1 MMQVFLE
8 TGIQVLGILLL
19 SPLIA
24 GIYENI
30 KAKTEFRKGP
40 PIFQLYYDLAKYL
53 RKESIVSK
61 DSGFIHRNAP
71 MMVLSIMVLLA
82 FLIPVQPGY
91 TVFAPLA
98 DFLGGAMLFALAS
111 VLTILGAIDN
121 NSNFT
126 AMGAGRS
133 ATFAALAEPTLI
145 VVFFAVAIETGTN
158 NPYITNADLTANSY
172 LFLSLTHILAS
183 IAFLLFFIFE
193 TGKLPVE
200 SAGLSEL
207 SMIEE
212 GRIYEYGGKNMFFVR
227 YSSIIKQYLLGS
239 LLLNVFIFPWGLQ
252 QGLIGS
258 VIDIPIMLMKWLV
271 LIVLM
276 VILEQSI
283 ARIRIFK
290 IADFLSLSFILSVLS
305 VTLFVAGGFS

>member
-1 MMQVFLE
+1 
-8 TGIQVLGILLL
+8 
-19 SPLIA
+19 
-24 GIYENI
+24 
-30 KAKTEFRKGP
+30 
-40 PIFQLYYDLAKYL
+40 
-53 RKESIVSK
+53 
-61 DSGFIHRNAP
+61 
-71 MMVLSIMVLLA
+71 MVLTIMVLLA

-98 DFLGGAMLFALAS
+98 DFLGGAMLFTLAS
-111 VLTILGAIDN
+111 VLTILGALDN

-126 AMGAGRS
+126 AMSAGRS
-133 ATFAALAEPTLI
+133 AIFSALAEPTLI

-200 SAGLSEL
+200 SNGLSEL

-212 GRIYEYGGKNMFFVR
+212 GRIYEYGGKNLFFIR
-227 YSSIIKQYLLGS
+227 YSSMIKQYLLGS

-252 QGLIGS
+252 AGLPGS
-258 VIDIPIMLMKWLV
+258 IMDIPIMLLKWLV
-271 LIVLM
+271 LIVLL
-276 VILEQSI
+276 VVLEQSI

>member
-1 MMQVFLE
+1 MLQVIFE
-8 TGIQVLGILLL
+8 SVVQVLGILFV
-19 SPLIA
+19 SPLIM
-24 GIYENI
+24 GIYENL

-40 PIFQLYYDLAKYL
+40 SIFQPYYDLAKYF
-53 RKESIVSK
+53 RKESIISR
-61 DSGFIHRNAP
+61 DSGFIHRNTP
-71 MMVLSIMVLLA
+71 IMVLSIMVLLA

-98 DFLGGAMLFALAS
+98 DFLGGAMLFTLAS
-111 VLTILGAIDN
+111 VLTILGALDN

-126 AMGAGRS
+126 AMSAGRS
-133 ATFAALAEPTLI
+133 AIFSALAEPTLI

-200 SAGLSEL
+200 SNGLAEL
-207 SMIEE
+207 SMIDE
-212 GRIYEYGGKNMFFVR
+212 GRIYEYGGRNLFFIR
-227 YSSIIKQYLLGS
+227 YSSMIKQYLLGS

-252 QGLIGS
+252 AGLLGS
-258 VIDIPIMLMKWLV
+258 IMDIPIMLLKWLI
-271 LIVLM
+271 LIILLV
-276 VILEQSI
+276 VLEQSI
-283 ARIRIFK
+283 ARMRIFK

>member
-1 MMQVFLE
+1 MLQVIFE
-8 TGIQVLGILLL
+8 SAVQVLGILFI

-40 PIFQLYYDLAKYL
+40 SIFQPYYELAKYF
-53 RKESIVSK
+53 RKESIVSR
-61 DSGFIHRNAP
+61 DSGFIHRNTP
-71 MMVLSIMVLLA
+71 MMVLTIMVLLA

-98 DFLGGAMLFALAS
+98 DFLGGAMLFTLAS
-111 VLTILGAIDN
+111 VLTILGALDN

-126 AMGAGRS
+126 AMSAGRS
-133 ATFAALAEPTLI
+133 AIFSALAEPTLI

-200 SAGLSEL
+200 SNGLSEL

-212 GRIYEYGGKNMFFVR
+212 GRIYEYGGKNLFFIR
-227 YSSIIKQYLLGS
+227 YSSMIKQYLLGS

-252 QGLIGS
+252 AGLLGS
-258 VIDIPIMLMKWLV
+258 IMEIHIMRRKWLV
-271 LIVLM
+271 LIVLL
-276 VILEQSI
+276 VVLEQSI

>member
-1 MMQVFLE
+1 MLQVIFE
-8 TGIQVLGILLL
+8 SVVQVLGILFV
-19 SPLIA
+19 SPLIM
-24 GIYENI
+24 GIYENL

-40 PIFQLYYDLAKYL
+40 SIFQPYYDLAKYF
-53 RKESIVSK
+53 RKESIISR
-61 DSGFIHRNAP
+61 DSGFIHRNTP
-71 MMVLSIMVLLA
+71 IMVLSIMVLLA

-98 DFLGGAMLFALAS
+98 DFLGGAMLFTLAS
-111 VLTILGAIDN
+111 VLTILGALDN

-126 AMGAGRS
+126 AMSAGRS
-133 ATFAALAEPTLI
+133 AIFSALAEPTLI

-200 SAGLSEL
+200 SNGLAEL
-207 SMIEE
+207 SMIDE
-212 GRIYEYGGKNMFFVR
+212 GRIYEYGGRNLFFIR
-227 YSSIIKQYLLGS
+227 YSSMIKQYLLGS

-252 QGLIGS
+252 AGLLGS
-258 VIDIPIMLMKWLV
+258 IMDIPIMLLKWLI
-271 LIVLM
+271 LIILLV
-276 VILEQSI
+276 VLEQSI

>member
-1 MMQVFLE
+1 MLQVILE
-8 TGIQVLGILLL
+8 SAVQVLGILFI

-24 GIYENI
+24 CIYENI

-40 PIFQLYYDLAKYL
+40 SIFQPYYDLAKYF
-53 RKESIVSK
+53 RKESIISRN
-61 DSGFIHRNAP
+61 SGFIHRNTP
-71 MMVLSIMVLLA
+71 MIVLSLMVLLA

-98 DFLGGAMLFALAS
+98 DFLGGAMLFTLAS
-111 VLTILGAIDN
+111 VLTILGALDN

-126 AMGAGRS
+126 AMSAGRS
-133 ATFAALAEPTLI
+133 AIFSALAEPTLI

-200 SAGLSEL
+200 SNGLSEL

-212 GRIYEYGGKNMFFVR
+212 GRIYEYGGRNLFFIK
-227 YSSIIKQYLLGS
+227 YSSMIKQYLLGS

-252 QGLIGS
+252 AGLLGS
-258 VIDIPIMLMKWLV
+258 IVDIPIMLLKWLV
-271 LIVLM
+271 LIVLL
-276 VILEQSI
+276 VLLEQSI

>member
-1 MMQVFLE
+1 MMQVIFE
-8 TGIQVLGILLL
+8 SAIQVLGILLI

-30 KAKTEFRKGP
+30 KAKTEFRKGS
-40 PIFQLYYDLAKYL
+40 PIFQPYYDLAKYL
-53 RKESIVSK
+53 RKESIIS
-61 DSGFIHRNAP
+61 SGSGAIHRNAP
-71 MMVLSIMVLLA
+71 VMVLSIMVLLA

-91 TVFAPLA
+91 TIFAPLA
-98 DFLGGAMLFALAS
+98 DFLGGAMLFTLAS
-111 VLTILGAIDN
+111 VLTILAALDN
-121 NSNFT
+121 NSNFS
-126 AMGAGRS
+126 AMSAGRS
-133 ATFAALAEPTLI
+133 AIFSALAEPTLI

-158 NPYITNADLTANSY
+158 NPYITSADLSTNSY

-200 SAGLSEL
+200 GGGLSEL
-207 SMIEE
+207 GMIEE
-212 GRIYEYGGKNMFFVR
+212 GRIYEYGGRNLFFIK
-227 YSSIIKQYLLGS
+227 YSSMIKQYLLGS

-252 QGLIGS
+252 LGLMGS
-258 VIDIPIMLMKWLV
+258 IIDIPIMLFKWLL
-271 LIVLM
+271 LIVLLI
-276 VILEQSI
+276 VLEQSI

-290 IADFLSLSFILSVLS
+290 ITDFLSLSFILSVLS

>member
-1 MMQVFLE
+1 MLQVILE
-8 TGIQVLGILLL
+8 SAVQVLGILFI

-40 PIFQLYYDLAKYL
+40 SIFQPYYDLAKYF
-53 RKESIVSK
+53 RKESIISRN
-61 DSGFIHRNAP
+61 SGFIHRNTP
-71 MMVLSIMVLLA
+71 MIVLSLMVLLA

-98 DFLGGAMLFALAS
+98 DFLGGAILFTLAS
-111 VLTILGAIDN
+111 VLTILGALDN

-126 AMGAGRS
+126 AMSAGRS
-133 ATFAALAEPTLI
+133 AIFSALAEPTLI

-200 SAGLSEL
+200 SNGLSEL

-212 GRIYEYGGKNMFFVR
+212 GRIYEYGGRNLFFIK
-227 YSSIIKQYLLGS
+227 YSSMIKQYLLGS

-252 QGLIGS
+252 AGLLGS
-258 VIDIPIMLMKWLV
+258 IVDIPIMLLKWLV
-271 LIVLM
+271 LIVLL
-276 VILEQSI
+276 VLLEQSI

>member
-1 MMQVFLE
+1 MLQVIFE
-8 TGIQVLGILLL
+8 SVVQVLGILFI
-19 SPLIA
+19 SPLIM
-24 GIYENI
+24 GIYENL

-40 PIFQLYYDLAKYL
+40 SIFQPYYDLAKYF
-53 RKESIVSK
+53 RKESIISR
-61 DSGFIHRNAP
+61 DSGFIHRNTP
-71 MMVLSIMVLLA
+71 IMVLSIMVLLA

-98 DFLGGAMLFALAS
+98 DFLGGAMLFTLAS
-111 VLTILGAIDN
+111 VLTILGALDN

-126 AMGAGRS
+126 AMSAGRS
-133 ATFAALAEPTLI
+133 AIFSALAEPTLI

-200 SAGLSEL
+200 SNGLAEL
-207 SMIEE
+207 SMIDE
-212 GRIYEYGGKNMFFVR
+212 GRIYEYGGRNLFFIR
-227 YSSIIKQYLLGS
+227 YSSMIKQYLLGS

-252 QGLIGS
+252 AGLLGS
-258 VIDIPIMLMKWLV
+258 IMDIPIMLLKWLI
-271 LIVLM
+271 LIILLV
-276 VILEQSI
+276 VLEQSI
-283 ARIRIFK
+283 ARMRIFK